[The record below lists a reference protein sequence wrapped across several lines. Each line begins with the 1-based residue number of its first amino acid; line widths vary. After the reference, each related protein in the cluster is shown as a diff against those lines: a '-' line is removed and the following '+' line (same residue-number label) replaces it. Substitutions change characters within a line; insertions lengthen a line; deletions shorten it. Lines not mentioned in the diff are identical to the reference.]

1 MQDKS
6 GRNSIHPSGGVLG
19 KFCGYTMR
27 SRSLE
32 PEVIVLPLLLL
43 AVVDDDD
50 DDDRS
55 SNPNAASHAIL
66 YTSPAYRRNCVK
78 VTLLESSASPVT
90 LLEPPVLVRNTT
102 LNFVDVTEIAAS
114 RMASL
119 AIRAEA
125 ECGMVNMARVCL
137 CRFCEVGDGVVAVVV
152 VVVAAELVSS
162 LFWEFD
168 NLIIFVD
175 FLTPLLWML
184 LLPR

>member
-32 PEVIVLPLLLL
+32 PEVMVLPPFI
-43 AVVDDDD
+43 VVDD

-137 CRFCEVGDGVVAVVV
+137 CRFCAVGDGVVAVVV

-175 FLTPLLWML
+175 SLTPLLWML

>member
-1 MQDKS
+1 
-6 GRNSIHPSGGVLG
+6 
-19 KFCGYTMR
+19 MR

-32 PEVIVLPLLLL
+32 PEVIVLPPFI
-43 AVVDDDD
+43 VVDD

-66 YTSPAYRRNCVK
+66 YTSPAYRRNCVN
-78 VTLLESSASPVT
+78 VTTLLESSASPVT

-102 LNFVDVTEIAAS
+102 LNFVDVTEMAAS

-137 CRFCEVGDGVVAVVV
+137 CRFCAVGDGVVAVVV